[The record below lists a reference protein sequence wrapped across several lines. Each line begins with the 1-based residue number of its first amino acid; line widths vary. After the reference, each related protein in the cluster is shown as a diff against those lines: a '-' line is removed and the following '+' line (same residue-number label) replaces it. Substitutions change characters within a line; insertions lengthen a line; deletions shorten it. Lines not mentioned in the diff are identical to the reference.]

1 MKVGFIG
8 LGIMG
13 SSMAQ
18 NLMNAGFDLVV
29 YDVVASKCEPLS
41 AKGARVAQCC
51 AEVARLSDV
60 IISIVLDTPD
70 VEAVLFDPDGVAEG
84 LSPGKVVV
92 DMTTI
97 SPEATEEFAKRLAE
111 QGIDMLDAPV
121 SGGDKGAREGTLA
134 IMVGGKK
141 EVFGRCLPL
150 FNAMGKN
157 VVHVGTNGDGQR
169 VKTANQIVCGLNILA
184 MTEAFLFA
192 KKAGLDLETV
202 HKVISSGAAGSWMLT
217 NLGPKVLEEDY
228 SPGFKIALQSKDLR
242 IAWESLQA
250 LGIPLE
256 GTQLTNRLFRE
267 AAEKGLGEQ
276 GTQGLINLFDV

>member
-29 YDVVASKCEPLS
+29 YDVVASKCDPLA
-41 AKGARVAQCC
+41 AKGAKVAPSC

-60 IISIVLDTPD
+60 IISIVVDTPD
-70 VEAVLFDPDGVAEG
+70 VEAVLFGPDGVAEG

-97 SPEATEEFAKRLAE
+97 SPEATEEFAKRLSE
-111 QGIDMLDAPV
+111 KGVDMLDAPV
-121 SGGDKGAREGTLA
+121 SGGDKGAREATLA

-141 EVFGRCLPL
+141 AVFERCLAL
-150 FNAMGKN
+150 FEAMGKN
-157 VVHVGTNGDGQR
+157 IVHVGSHGDGQR

-184 MTEAFLFA
+184 MTEAFVFA
-192 KKAGLDLETV
+192 KKAGLDLKTV

-217 NLGPKVLEEDY
+217 NLGPKILEGDY
-228 SPGFKIALQSKDLR
+228 SPGFKIKLQSKDLR

-250 LGIPLE
+250 LGVPLE

-267 AAEKGLGEQ
+267 AVEKGFGEL
-276 GTQGLINLFDV
+276 GTQGLIKVFDA

>member
-13 SSMAQ
+13 SSMAK
-18 NLMNAGFDLVV
+18 NLMDAGFDLVV
-29 YDVVASKCEPLS
+29 YDMVTSKCEPLA
-41 AKGARVAQCC
+41 AKGAKAARSC

-70 VEAVLFDPDGVAEG
+70 VEAVLFGTGGVEEG

-97 SPEATEEFAKRLAE
+97 SPEATESFAERLAE
-111 QGIDMLDAPV
+111 KGVDMLDAPV
-121 SGGDKGAREGTLA
+121 SGGDKGAREATLA

-141 EVFGRCLPL
+141 EVFEHCLPL
-150 FNAMGKN
+150 FKAMGKN
-157 VVHVGTNGDGQR
+157 IVHVGSHGDGQR

-184 MTEAFLFA
+184 MTEAFVFA
-192 KKAGLDLETV
+192 RKAGLDLETV
-202 HKVISSGAAGSWMLT
+202 HKVISSGAAASWMLT
-217 NLGPKVLEEDY
+217 NLGPKILDDDY
-228 SPGFKIALQSKDLR
+228 SPGFKIKLQSKDLR

-256 GTQLTNRLFRE
+256 GTQLTNKLFRE
-267 AAEKGLGEQ
+267 ATEKDFGEL
-276 GTQGLINLFDV
+276 GTQGLIKLFDA

>member
-1 MKVGFIG
+1 MNVGFIG

-29 YDVVASKCEPLS
+29 YDVVPSKCDPLA
-41 AKGARVAQCC
+41 AKGAQVARSC

-60 IISIVLDTPD
+60 IISIVVDTPD
-70 VEAVLFDPDGVAEG
+70 VEAVLFGPEGVAEG
-84 LSPGKVVV
+84 LSSGKVVI

-97 SPEATEEFAKRLAE
+97 SPEATETFAERLAGKGVE
-111 QGIDMLDAPV
+111 MLDAPV

-141 EVFGRCLPL
+141 EVFERCLPL

-157 VVHVGTNGDGQR
+157 IVHVGSNGDGQR

-184 MTEAFLFA
+184 MTEAFVFA

-202 HKVISSGAAGSWMLT
+202 HRVISSGAAGSWMLT
-217 NLGPKVLEEDY
+217 NLGPKILESDY
-228 SPGFKIALQSKDLR
+228 SPGFRIKLQSKDLR

-256 GTQLTNRLFRE
+256 GTQLTNRLFHE
-267 AAEKGLGEQ
+267 AAEKGFAEL
-276 GTQGLINLFDV
+276 GTQGLIKLFEA